1 MERCKS
7 LTKNFVCAAFRRK
20 RTLNNAT
27 AKINL
32 CFIRLMLKRLTIT
45 YIPLRGSIYAPM
57 LPDMISYLDSA
68 TP

>member
-32 CFIRLMLKRLTIT
+32 CFIRLMLKRLTI
-45 YIPLRGSIYAPM
+45 A
-57 LPDMISYLDSA
+57 
-68 TP
+68 